1 MSAES
6 DSYSADNEPT
16 RALLLA
22 QALDACIQAER
33 RLPGSADQLIAREP
47 AWARAE
53 LRRLVALAGSLDAA
67 AASAVM
73 SEEFRSAAR
82 TRLMRR
88 ISPALVEDHPHAVSQ
103 NGHTAGDRV

>member
-1 MSAES
+1 GPMSAES
-6 DSYSADNEPT
+6 DLSSSRSPEHEPT

-33 RLPGSADQLIAREP
+33 RIPGSADHVIARQP

-67 AASAVM
+67 ATGAVM
-73 SEEFRSAAR
+73 SEDFRAAAR
-82 TRLMRR
+82 ARLMRR
-88 ISPALVEDHPHAVSQ
+88 IGGAHA
-103 NGHTAGDRV
+103 HEFGDAARAN